1 MRASVDGDI
10 ILYSVAFAAK
20 NDSLAYACRSVRSAI
35 ESIMTTLNV
44 EGADVY
50 LTGKG
55 NYRIEYGDV
64 QYPYKGNRDKEK
76 PDHFEGLSEYMTG
89 TLGAIMV
96 EGEEAD
102 DRMGIDGYAQ
112 THIICTLDKD
122 LDMIPGWHYN
132 FRKKELYMVNPE
144 DGERFFYKQ
153 LLTGDSTDNIP
164 GLFKRLGK
172 KVTKKV
178 WEPLDEMYEPAE
190 MYAYVRGIYKQQALD
205 IVAPVNDDDID
216 RWLLHQGRQLWI
228 RRHEGEMWD
237 APTS

>member
-20 NDSLAYACRSVRSAI
+20 DDSLAYACRSVRSAI
-35 ESIMTTLNV
+35 TTIMQTLNV

-55 NYRIEYGDV
+55 NYREQYGDV
-64 QYPYKGNRDKEK
+64 QYPYKGHRTKEK
-76 PDHFEGLSEYMTG
+76 PDHFAGLSQYMQD
-89 TLGAIMV
+89 TLGAILV

-102 DRMGIDGYAQ
+102 DRMGIDGYAG

-132 FRKKELYMVNPE
+132 FKRKDLYTVSPE
-144 DGERFFYKQ
+144 DGDRFFYKQ
-153 LLTGDSTDNIP
+153 MLTGDATDNIP

-178 WEPLDEMYEPAE
+178 WEPIEEMYDPAE
-190 MYAYVRGIYKQQALD
+190 MFEYVRGVYLQQAED
-205 IVAPVNDDDID
+205 IVAPVTATDVDG
-216 RWLLHQGRQLWI
+216 WLLKQGRQLWI
-228 RRHEGEMWD
+228 RRTEGEMWEF
-237 APTS
+237 PNG